1 MALTVAV
8 SSLDRH
14 VIRPGDRL
22 VPVIGP
28 GTRLR
33 AARRVAQVRG
43 RAPAAPA
50 PPAIPRLPLGHGCHL
65 LARAEVLRR
74 SAAPVGRTP
83 RGRPPAGGAGDGIAP
98 LEVLVGTFRAVDP
111 GR

>member
-22 VPVIGP
+22 LPGIGP
-28 GTRLR
+28 GKPLPAAPGGAR
-33 AARRVAQVRG
+33 ARG

-65 LARAEVLRR
+65 LARAEALRR

-83 RGRPPAGGAGDGIAP
+83 RGRPPSGGAGDGIAP